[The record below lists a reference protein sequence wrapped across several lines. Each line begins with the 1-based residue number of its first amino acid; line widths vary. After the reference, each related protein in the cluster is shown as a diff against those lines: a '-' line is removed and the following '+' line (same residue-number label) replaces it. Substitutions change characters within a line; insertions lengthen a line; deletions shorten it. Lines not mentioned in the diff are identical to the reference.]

1 MVTII
6 GNGMGEYNFDNLDI
20 NFCQYDTILCDV
32 NFLTESAK
40 HKEDTANN
48 VLKLKLKEIKE
59 YILENYEKKNLLYVV
74 TGSPLF
80 FSAGT
85 LIASKLPSDKVKI
98 INNTSSKDYMM
109 KRLFIGESSIESI
122 SLHGR
127 KHIDLSKF
135 LTNTYTFVLCDKD
148 SCDKVREALN
158 YLKSDDIEVT
168 IGYKLG
174 YEDEV
179 IEQIDIKSFN
189 YRAFD
194 LTQPYVLLV
203 KRNFKSSNGIK
214 EDSSFDTERGMITKK
229 YKRQLSLQNLDLE
242 PNQLLWDIGAGS
254 GSCGIEAYNRYKT
267 RVVFFE
273 KNEDRCEN
281 IKKNLTKHRVVD
293 CELLVGKA
301 QEKFESLEE
310 NPQRIFVGGGGMEV
324 IKKLPYLYKR
334 LDESGL
340 MVVSAIT
347 LKHLSQML
355 NTLNGSNIEYEVF
368 SLSLTTYKGKLDLV
382 EPERQLFQLKIK
394 KVDNK

>member
-6 GNGMGEYNFDNLDI
+6 GNGMGAYNFNNINLDLTK
-20 NFCQYDTILCDV
+20 YDKILCDV
-32 NFLTESAK
+32 NFEEE
-40 HKEDTANN
+40 KENLLN
-48 VLKLKLKEIKE
+48 LKFKEIKE
-59 YILENYEKKNLLYVV
+59 YILENYEKENILYVV

-85 LIASKLPSDKVKI
+85 LIASKLPKNKVEI

-109 KRLFIGESSIESI
+109 ERLFIGESSIESI

-135 LTNTYTFVLCDKD
+135 LTNTYTFILCDKD
-148 SCDKVREALN
+148 SCDKVSEAVK
-158 YLKSDDIEVT
+158 YLKQDDLEVT

-194 LTQPYVLLV
+194 LTEPYVLLI
-203 KRNFKSSNGIK
+203 KRNFKPSNGLK
-214 EDSSFDTERGMITKK
+214 EDSDFDTERGMITKK

-273 KNEDRCEN
+273 KNEDRTLN
-281 IKKNLTKHRVVD
+281 IKKNLSTHRVVD
-293 CELLVGKA
+293 CELLIGEA
-301 QEKFESLEE
+301 QEKFEDLEE

-324 IKKLPYLYKR
+324 IKKLPYLYER
-334 LDESGL
+334 LDENGV

-347 LKHLSQML
+347 LKHLSQMIT
-355 NTLNGSNIEYEVF
+355 TLNENSIEYEVF

-382 EPERQLFQLKIK
+382 EPERQLFQIK
-394 KVDNK
+394 VVKK